1 MTLELATLIAAR
13 RQELARGYAEL
24 KAAEAKR
31 DEYLLNY
38 AKNFCRLALG
48 VDRIEVKGDVLHL
61 DTSPPLYIRMQ
72 FFEYT
77 GALRLLGSLYND
89 PPNICCD
96 MACLY
101 PLDPKA
107 PLIIPTEQLD
117 EFRRNVLDAVLWH
130 DDAPFMRMVQDEEDE
145 EDEEAAPP
153 YFAYDEDG
161 NLVLDENGAPVVV
174 TDELRWGT
182 DPEPEA

>member
-13 RQELARGYAEL
+13 RQELERGYAEM

-31 DEYLLNY
+31 AEYLLNY

-61 DTSPPLYIRMQ
+61 DTSPPLYIRMA
-72 FFEYT
+72 FWEHT
-77 GALRLLGSLYND
+77 GALRLFVSLYND
-89 PPNICCD
+89 PINSLSICCQV
-96 MACLY
+96 ANLY
-101 PLDPKA
+101 PLDSKA

-145 EDEEAAPP
+145 DE
-153 YFAYDEDG
+153 
-161 NLVLDENGAPVVV
+161 
-174 TDELRWGT
+174 
-182 DPEPEA
+182 